1 MPRTVFRHD
10 SSIAC
15 HKIAIS
21 LGVMKKLLAPFL
33 VVGFLM
39 AGLIGCESNE
49 NVVVVQPQGEF
60 ASIETQS
67 TAEAISR
74 LQRGDSKMLATVQQN
89 PGDYAP
95 PALYELSNEL
105 FKRGRKDEAAYW
117 FYLGQL
123 RARSDAN
130 KALDPSAAAG
140 VDVLNETYGY
150 PINQHALQDLPKLKK
165 TVAQV
170 LADDAKLPRNY
181 DPRWIA
187 LHGMDAFLESKV
199 RFQPRSAWA
208 ATNAKTRRD
217 YQQGFEEAL
226 STLE

>member
-1 MPRTVFRHD
+1 
-10 SSIAC
+10 
-15 HKIAIS
+15 
-21 LGVMKKLLAPFL
+21 MKTLPVPLL
-33 VVGFLM
+33 V
-39 AGLIGCESNE
+39 AGLLLTGLVACESTE

-60 ASIETQS
+60 GTIETQS

-74 LQRGDSKMLATVQQN
+74 LQRGDSTMLANVQQN

-95 PALYELSNEL
+95 PALYELSNQL
-105 FKRGRKDEAAYW
+105 FKRGRKNEAAYW

-130 KALDPSAAAG
+130 KSLDPSAASG

-150 PINQHALQDLPKLKK
+150 PINQHSLQDLPKLTK

-208 ATNAKTRRD
+208 ATNAQTRKD
-217 YQQGFEEAL
+217 YQQGFEEAMAGR
-226 STLE
+226 E